1 MLEIG
6 LLIAAVYG
14 LMVLTAAA
22 FQRRMM
28 YFPDRSVPAPS
39 RFGVAD
45 MALATFSTHDGLTLT
60 AWYKAASAPEMP
72 VLVYFHGNAGHIGYR
87 GEKVRPFLDRGL
99 GVLLVSYRGYGGNP
113 GSPMEQG
120 LYRDGRAALNWLA
133 AQGVAA
139 DRMILYGE
147 SLGSGVAVRLAAEA
161 PQDGPVGAVVLEAP
175 FTSAVDVAARAYP
188 FFPVRLLMRDRFDSL
203 SVIDQVR
210 APLFVVHGERDSI
223 IPARLGRELLAAA
236 REPKQGVFLKAAGHN
251 DLHEHGSAATVMD
264 FLAEHG
270 LTAA

>member
-6 LLIAAVYG
+6 FLVVAVYG
-14 LMVLTAAA
+14 LMLVTAAA

-28 YFPDRSVPAPS
+28 YFPDRSVPEPS
-39 RFGVAD
+39 QFGVAD
-45 MALATFSTHDGLTLT
+45 MAPAALETEDGLTLT
-60 AWYKAASAPEMP
+60 AWYKAAPGREGP

-87 GEKVRPFLDRGL
+87 GEKVRPFLDRGF

-139 DRMILYGE
+139 NRMVLYGE
-147 SLGSGVAVRLAAEA
+147 SLGSGVAVRLAAEM
-161 PQDGPVGAVVLEAP
+161 PRDQSVGALVLEAP
-175 FTSAVDVAARAYP
+175 YTSTVDVAARAYP
-188 FFPVRLLMRDRFDSL
+188 IFPVRLLMRDRFDSL
-203 SVIDQVR
+203 SIIDQVG

-223 IPARLGRELLAAA
+223 IPARLGRDLLAAA
-236 REPKQGVFLKAAGHN
+236 REPKRGVFLEAAGHN
-251 DLHEHGSAATVMD
+251 DLHEHGSAKTVMD
-264 FLAEHG
+264 FLAERG
-270 LTAA
+270 LTGA